1 MRVYIAAPLFSQAE
15 KEFNLTV
22 DRVLRDLGL
31 DTYLPQRDAGEAA
44 PLIRAGADEHTV
56 RARLFTADCTAVGD
70 CELFLLVLD
79 GRVPDE
85 GACFEL
91 GLAYAAGKTCFGLQ
105 TDSRRFGG
113 TDSNNLMIDYALG
126 GGISHSLDELTATL
140 AAHLRDRRTD
150 TAAGGSGP
158 ADSEPRTPT
167 AGGQPA

>member
-1 MRVYIAAPLFSQAE
+1 MRIYIAAPLFSQAE

-22 DRVLRDLGL
+22 DRALRRLGL

-56 RARLFTADCTAVGD
+56 RARLFTADCAAVGA

-91 GLAYAAGKTCFGLQ
+91 GLAWAAGKTCFGLQ
-105 TDSRRFGG
+105 TDCRRFGG

-126 GGISHSLDELTATL
+126 GGISRSLDELTAAL
-140 AAHLRDRRTD
+140 AAHLRDPRSN
-150 TAAGGSGP
+150 AAADGSG
-158 ADSEPRTPT
+158 AEGAQPRTPT
-167 AGGQPA
+167 AGGKPG

>member
-1 MRVYIAAPLFSQAE
+1 MRIYVAAPLFSQAE
-15 KEFNLTV
+15 KDFNLAV

-56 RARLFTADCTAVGD
+56 RQQLFADDYAAVST

-91 GLAYAAGKTCFGLQ
+91 GVAYAAGRTCFGLQ
-105 TDSRRFGG
+105 TDCRRFGG

-126 GGISHSLDELTATL
+126 GGISHSLDELAAAL
-140 AAHLRDRRTD
+140 GAHLHERRPNITD
-150 TAAGGSGP
+150 ASSG
-158 ADSEPRTPT
+158 AEDMQLRTPSV
-167 AGGQPA
+167 GGQPR